1 MLDPDPFAGLDPGD
15 DQVAADALYSGQRIE
30 LLQHKVLQVLVHLQ
44 HGVDVEL
51 AGAGHQ
57 VHVGDRLFGDQ
68 RISHLVERGG
78 RYLDVKEY
86 GDVPSH
92 LLRIQDDGVLF
103 DDAAL
108 FQCVD
113 PVFDR
118 NTGEPHLL

>member
-1 MLDPDPFAGLDPGD
+1 M
-15 DQVAADALYSGQRIE
+15 
-30 LLQHKVLQVLVHLQ
+30 
-44 HGVDVEL
+44 DVEL